1 MKRIILLV
9 AASLVLDVVAA
20 NTVEGKLYDD
30 VVLVFKQGQSR
41 DLGRQGVYNYSTD
54 SRVKSIGIIRNIRLT
69 PTISAGFGLMFGG
82 IELEFETQP
91 SMVRSGDLDIDI
103 DRLLGINA
111 KIKFANIVPYSNL
124 SYFIEDRKQRL
135 NFSANFGI
143 EVVQLSGVSVDLEGE
158 VGELLMQQEGVVSK
172 LQEEIRNEL
181 EVHYLVPV
189 IQMNLN
195 YLFN

>member
-9 AASLVLDVVAA
+9 AASLVLDIVAA
-20 NTVEGKLYDD
+20 DTVEGKLNDD
-30 VVLVFKQGQSR
+30 VVLIFNQGQSR
-41 DLGRQGVYNYSTD
+41 DLGRQGVYNYSAS
-54 SRVKSIGIIRNIRLT
+54 SRVKSIGIVRNIRLT

-82 IELEFETQP
+82 IEIELETQP
-91 SMVRSGDLDIDI
+91 SMVRWGDLGIDI
-103 DRLLGINA
+103 DSLLGINV

-124 SYFIEDRKQRL
+124 SYYIEDRKQRL
-135 NFSANFGI
+135 NFSANIGI
-143 EVVQLSGVSVDLEGE
+143 EMVQLSGVSVDLEGE
-158 VGELLMQQEGVVSK
+158 VGELLMQQNGVVSY

-181 EVHYLVPV
+181 EAHYLVPV

>member
-1 MKRIILLV
+1 MIRPYRSRLL
-9 AASLVLDVVAA
+9 
-20 NTVEGKLYDD
+20 
-30 VVLVFKQGQSR
+30 
-41 DLGRQGVYNYSTD
+41 YSVSTFLPA
-54 SRVKSIGIIRNIRLT
+54 IRLNR
-69 PTISAGFGLMFGG
+69 FCVDF
-82 IELEFETQP
+82 F
-91 SMVRSGDLDIDI
+91 
-103 DRLLGINA
+103 INA

-158 VGELLMQQEGVVSK
+158 VGELLMQQDGVISK
-172 LQEEIRNEL
+172 LHEEIRNKFEA
-181 EVHYLVPV
+181 HYLVPV